1 MRERRS
7 NYQLIVDLI
16 TQLNNHKNLGP
27 TELAGLLRTN
37 TIVISRWLKILDF
50 LQHTPKVSTENGIIG
65 LPSQKIT
72 IEMVSTRRKVK
83 TANEFNII
91 EEEYSGLKEFFE
103 SIFEIGE
110 DGDIILIDP
119 GLTLEYVPKTLHLTT
134 RYDGGLPITHWK
146 LFKLFSVYQSTSQSL
161 GILSVVKEISKDRL
175 FIFDTSEDYPHDLLN
190 PMISR
195 SSFAITDPRFWTNL
209 STNEC
214 KTLLRQ
220 PTTAILI
227 SRINF
232 LSNRLEVFDG
242 IEYTKLPDEAQF
254 WTSLV
259 MMSHLGI
266 DRILHWR
273 MKQILNRL
281 DMRFC
286 TIYNLFAKYRIGY
299 NTENIAASRKS
310 TDTQSIWK
318 TVLFSFVD
326 CVSGQNDIIET
337 LGIYIAYYQKLDAN
351 LFPFM
356 SYWLVL
362 QITHLIQTI
371 CFPHQ
376 QISWLNTL
384 KTSTFKTFGIGT
396 QHLRISGNLIQNAYK
411 SKNFKYVV
419 ILAEFLQD
427 KYDLKEYYL
436 YEDDIQLLVLFSS
449 LNLDKFSSR
458 EDSPYRFQLLLKT
471 LFHSDEDKTVK
482 RADNV
487 ISTPW
492 ILNPLIRKSTEHLL
506 EIITKI
512 LGVGNANLAMKILR
526 EASIET
532 YLKTLLGLLY
542 IKLPEFGSNKK
553 LKIDLSQFLTLFP
566 KNTVK
571 SDLLLVRLLL
581 HNWEDDK
588 YYPSSLQNRIISRL
602 KFITH
607 NDPLLKIDWNVEFSY
622 CVSVLVKKFS
632 KEQGWNKSEIL
643 RLLDTLEYRKN
654 LSREPA
660 TSPNARLSIY
670 QRMIPRKGRK
680 PLSHMQYFTDLSIA
694 YTPSQLYQILLVREI
709 LSESI

>member
-1 MRERRS
+1 
-7 NYQLIVDLI
+7 
-16 TQLNNHKNLGP
+16 
-27 TELAGLLRTN
+27 
-37 TIVISRWLKILDF
+37 
-50 LQHTPKVSTENGIIG
+50 
-65 LPSQKIT
+65 
-72 IEMVSTRRKVK
+72 
-83 TANEFNII
+83 
-91 EEEYSGLKEFFE
+91 
-103 SIFEIGE
+103 
-110 DGDIILIDP
+110 
-119 GLTLEYVPKTLHLTT
+119 
-134 RYDGGLPITHWK
+134 
-146 LFKLFSVYQSTSQSL
+146 
-161 GILSVVKEISKDRL
+161 
-175 FIFDTSEDYPHDLLN
+175 
-190 PMISR
+190 
-195 SSFAITDPRFWTNL
+195 
-209 STNEC
+209 
-214 KTLLRQ
+214 
-220 PTTAILI
+220 
-227 SRINF
+227 
-232 LSNRLEVFDG
+232 
-242 IEYTKLPDEAQF
+242 
-254 WTSLV
+254 
-259 MMSHLGI
+259 
-266 DRILHWR
+266 
-273 MKQILNRL
+273 
-281 DMRFC
+281 MRFSI
-286 TIYNLFAKYRIGY
+286 IYNLFAKYRIGY
-299 NTENIAASRKS
+299 NTDNIALGRKS
-310 TDTQSIWK
+310 IDTQSIWK
-318 TVLFSFVD
+318 TVLFSFID

-449 LNLDKFSSR
+449 LDLDKFSPR
-458 EDSPYRFQLLLKT
+458 EDSPYRFQVLLKT
-471 LFHSDEDKTVK
+471 LFLSDEDKTVK

-492 ILNPLIRKSTEHLL
+492 ILNPLIRKSTEYLL

-512 LGVGNANLAMKILR
+512 LGVGNANLAMKKLR
-526 EASIET
+526 EANIGI
-532 YLKTLLGLLY
+532 YIKTLLGLLY
-542 IKLPEFGSNKK
+542 IKLPEFGSHKK
-553 LKIDLSQFLTLFP
+553 LKIDLPQFLTLFP
-566 KNTVK
+566 KNTVE

-581 HNWEDDK
+581 HIWEDDK

-607 NDPLLKIDWNVEFSY
+607 NDPLLKIGWNVEFSY

-632 KEQGWNKSEIL
+632 KEQGWNKSEII

-654 LSREPA
+654 LSREPV

-680 PLSHMQYFTDLSIA
+680 PLSHKQYFTDLSIMFA
-694 YTPSQLYQILLVREI
+694 PSQLYQILLVREI
-709 LSESI
+709 LSESIK